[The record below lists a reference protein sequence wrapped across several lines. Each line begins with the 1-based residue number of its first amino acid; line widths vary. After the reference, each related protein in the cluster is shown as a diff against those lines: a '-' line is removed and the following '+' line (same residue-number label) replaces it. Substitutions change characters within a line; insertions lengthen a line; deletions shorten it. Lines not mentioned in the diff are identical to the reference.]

1 MRRLLVLLVLFSILT
16 GCNKD
21 NRVQSVPSRTFQYL
35 AFDTI
40 GSLIV
45 NGWMTMSIQDSS
57 HITGEWHFKKVGNPQ
72 NIGPQTGDGTLSG
85 GFDNGQLRINLN
97 PNYVDNNVVLQGQ
110 MQSTTYNGTWIWSG
124 YPGLL
129 NRGNFHAMRI

>member
-1 MRRLLVLLVLFSILT
+1 MRRLLAILALFSILA

-21 NRVQSVPSRTFQYL
+21 NRVQSAPSRTFQYL

-45 NGWMTMSIQDSS
+45 NGWMTMNIQDSS

-97 PNYVDNNVVLQGQ
+97 PNYVDNNVLLQGQ
-110 MQSTTYNGTWIWSG
+110 AQSTTYSGTWIWSG

-129 NRGNFHAMRI
+129 NRGNFHEMRL